1 MNASLQRLKRRLR
14 YWLRHSE
21 RQRLLREEMQ
31 FHMDALAQE
40 LREPGMTEEDARGAA
55 RRKFGNP
62 TLKAEES
69 RGTWIAQWISDGM
82 QDLRYTF
89 RTLRRDAGFTTF
101 AILIVGLGIGASSI
115 VFSVVNALVLRP
127 LAFNDPHRLVWIE
140 NRDIDT
146 EGMSGITVPT
156 GHFTE
161 LRDHNQSFADV
172 GGYYPGYGVGDSK
185 LTGDGE
191 PQRLTGVAVTYNFFS
206 LLGAKPLLG
215 RLFNADE
222 SKAKWFPFDPKVTVL
237 SYDLWRRRFNSD
249 PGVIGRQL
257 TVNDLAVTV
266 IGILPPPF
274 DFGNVF
280 APGTRADL
288 FFPFP
293 LTAETNHWGNT
304 LVMVGRL
311 KPGVTMQQARAE
323 LRVLCPQIKRR
334 DPDRNFDLLLSGLDE
349 HVSGRQRPA
358 LFVLACA
365 VAVVMLIVCANLS
378 NLLLARTATRQKEM
392 GIRAALGAGRER
404 LIRQMLT
411 ESVVLSC
418 CGAALGLL
426 LAAAG
431 TRLLSHLHTLNI
443 PMLESVRIDTGEL
456 VFTLLMAVATGLV
469 FGLVPALQVRGAAVR
484 DSMKENNRGA
494 SQSKRHVWIRGSLV
508 VAEIAFACVLLVGA
522 GLLIRSFLHVLD
534 VNPGF
539 QPERAAA
546 LRVDPSSQYSTQAKR
561 NAYYDEALHN
571 VRLIPG
577 IEAAGLTD
585 ALPLGSDR
593 TWSAMAKGRI
603 YTRDNPPPPAF
614 VRIVSDG
621 YLKAL
626 GIALRAGRDIS
637 EHDTATR
644 KPVILINET
653 FARTVWPGQDPLG
666 QMALA
671 DVDREVIGVVGDVRH
686 LALEK
691 ASGCEMYIPIR
702 QTGDYSAVDLVVRS
716 SLPPAGLASSVRAA
730 LRPIEPNLPGNEFRT
745 IQDLV
750 DRATGPRRF
759 LVTMLA
765 GFSAFALILAALG
778 IYAVISYSVNQR
790 AQELGIRMALGA
802 SAADLQAGIVAQ
814 TLRLAGVGML
824 IGMAAAWTFGRALS
838 GFLYGVT
845 STDPATFVG
854 MLLVIGAVA
863 IIAGYLPAR
872 RASRIDPVL
881 ALRAE

>member
-1 MNASLQRLKRRLR
+1 MTGSLQKLKRRVR
-14 YWLRHSE
+14 YWLGHSE
-21 RQRLLREEMQ
+21 RQQLLREEMQ
-31 FHMDALAQE
+31 FHIDALAQE
-40 LREPGMTEEDARGAA
+40 LREQGMTEEEARTTA

-62 TLKAEES
+62 TLKAEDS
-69 RGTWIAQWISDGM
+69 RGTWIAQWINDGL

-115 VFSVVNALVLRP
+115 VFSVVNALLLRP
-127 LAFNDPHRLVWIE
+127 LAFNDPHSLVWIE
-140 NRDIDT
+140 NHDVDT
-146 EGMSGITVPT
+146 EGMSGVTVPAF
-156 GHFTE
+156 HFTE

-172 GGYYPGYGVGDSK
+172 AAYYPGYGVGDSK

-206 LLGAKPLLG
+206 VLGEKPLLG

-237 SYDLWRRRFNSD
+237 SYNLWRSRFNSD
-249 PGVIGRQL
+249 PSVIGRQL

-266 IGILPPPF
+266 IGILPPSF

-323 LRVLCPQIKRR
+323 LKVLCPQIKRR

-392 GIRAALGAGRER
+392 GIRAALGAGRQR
-404 LIRQMLT
+404 LIRQLLT

-426 LAAAG
+426 LAISG
-431 TRLLSHLHTLNI
+431 TRLLSHLDTLNI

-456 VFTLLMAVATGLV
+456 VFTLLMAVATGLL

-484 DSMKENNRGA
+484 DSMKENSRGA
-494 SQSKRHVWIRGSLV
+494 SQSKRYIWIRGALV

-539 QPERAAA
+539 KPERAAA

-561 NAYYDEALHN
+561 NAYYDEALRA

-577 IEAAGLTD
+577 IEAAGLSD
-585 ALPLGSDR
+585 ALPFSSDR
-593 TWSAMAKGRI
+593 TWSAMATGRV
-603 YTRDNPPPPAF
+603 YTRNNPPPPAF

-621 YLKAL
+621 YLKAM
-626 GIALRAGRDIS
+626 GMALRAGRGIS
-637 EHDTATR
+637 ERDTVNH

-653 FARTVWPGQDPLG
+653 FARTVWPGQSPIG
-666 QMALA
+666 KMALA
-671 DVDREVIGVVGDVRH
+671 DIDREVIGVVGDVRH

-691 ASGCEMYIPIR
+691 ASGSEMYIPIR
-702 QTGDYSAVDLVVRS
+702 QTEDYSAVDLVVRT
-716 SLPPAGLASSVRAA
+716 SLPPAALASDVRAA

-790 AQELGIRMALGA
+790 TQELGIRMALGA
-802 SAADLQAGIVAQ
+802 SEGNLQAGIVAQ
-814 TLRLAGVGML
+814 TLRLAGLGML
-824 IGMAAAWTFGRALS
+824 IGLTAAWIFGRALS
-838 GFLYGVT
+838 GLLFGVT
-845 STDPATFVG
+845 STDPITFIG
-854 MLLVIGAVA
+854 MMLVIGAVA
-863 IIAGYLPAR
+863 AIAGYLPAR

>member
-1 MNASLQRLKRRLR
+1 MTL
-14 YWLRHSE
+14 HS
-21 RQRLLREEMQ
+21 
-31 FHMDALAQE
+31 
-40 LREPGMTEEDARGAA
+40 
-55 RRKFGNP
+55 
-62 TLKAEES
+62 
-69 RGTWIAQWISDGM
+69 
-82 QDLRYTF
+82 
-89 RTLRRDAGFTTF
+89 
-101 AILIVGLGIGASSI
+101 
-115 VFSVVNALVLRP
+115 
-127 LAFNDPHRLVWIE
+127 LVWIE
-140 NRDIDT
+140 NRDVDEEHT
-146 EGMSGITVPT
+146 SGQTVPT
-156 GHFTE
+156 GHYTE

-172 GGYYPGYGVGDSK
+172 AGYFSGFGVGDSK

-191 PQRLTGVAVTYNFFS
+191 PQRLTGVPVTYNFFS
-206 LLGAKPLLG
+206 VLGVKPLLG

-222 SKAKWFPFDPKVTVL
+222 SEAKWSPFDPRVTVL

-266 IGILPPPF
+266 IGILPPSF

-293 LTAETNHWGNT
+293 LTPETDHWGNT
-304 LVMVGRL
+304 LLMVGRL

-323 LRVLCPQIKRR
+323 LKVLGPQIKRR
-334 DPDRNFDLLLSGLDE
+334 DPDRNFELLLSGLDE
-349 HVSGRQRPA
+349 HVSGRFRPA

-392 GIRAALGAGRER
+392 AIRAALGAGRQR
-404 LIRQMLT
+404 LVRQMLT

-426 LAAAG
+426 LAITG
-431 TRLLSHLHTLNI
+431 TRLLSHLNTLNI
-443 PMLESVRIDTGEL
+443 PLLESVRIDTGEI

-469 FGLVPALQVRGAAVR
+469 FGLVPALQVRGAAVQ
-484 DSMKENNRGA
+484 DSMKESSRGS
-494 SQSKRHVWIRGSLV
+494 SQSRKHMWIRGALV
-508 VAEIAFACVLLVGA
+508 IAEIAFACVLLVGA

-561 NAYYDEALHN
+561 NAYYDEALRS

-585 ALPLGSDR
+585 ALPLGNDR
-593 TWSAMAKGRI
+593 TWSAMAKGRV
-603 YTRDNPPPPAF
+603 YTRDKPPPPAF

-621 YLKAL
+621 YLKAM

-637 EHDTATR
+637 GHDTATS

-653 FARTVWPGQDPLG
+653 LARTVWPGEDPVGRTLVG
-666 QMALA
+666 AGY
-671 DVDREVIGVVGDVRH
+671 VDREVIGVVGDVRH

-691 ASGCEMYIPIR
+691 ASGCEMYLPIR
-702 QTGDYSAVDLVVRS
+702 QSDDYSAVDLVVRT
-716 SLPPAGLASSVRAA
+716 SLPPAGLASSVRSA

-745 IQDLV
+745 IQELV

-790 AQELGIRMALGA
+790 TQELGIRMALGA
-802 SAADLQAGIVAQ
+802 SASDLQAGIVIQ
-814 TLRLAGVGML
+814 TLSLAGVGML
-824 IGMAAAWTFGRALS
+824 IGATAAWAFGRALS
-838 GFLYGVT
+838 GLLFGVT
-845 STDPATFVG
+845 SSDPATFAG

-863 IIAGYLPAR
+863 AIAGYLPAR
-872 RASRIDPVL
+872 RASRLDPML
-881 ALRAE
+881 ALRAD